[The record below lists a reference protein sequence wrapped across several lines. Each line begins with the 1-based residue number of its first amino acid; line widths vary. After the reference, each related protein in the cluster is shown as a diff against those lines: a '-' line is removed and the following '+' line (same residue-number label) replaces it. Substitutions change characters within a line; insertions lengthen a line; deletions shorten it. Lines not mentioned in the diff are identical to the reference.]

1 MPCMKIESGYI
12 CYGKA
17 YNFKGF
23 YFEWHSFHG
32 PWPLKKDGE
41 PRKTIPAGFWEMV
54 SEFQMLSD
62 EEKEGL
68 RVRG

>member
-17 YNFKGF
+17 YKFKGF

-32 PWPLKKDGE
+32 PCTLKKDGE

-68 RVRG
+68 RVR